1 MRMKLVKMNK
11 FFKALETIK
20 EPINLSSEQW
30 RNWEKEQRSNR
41 PIAFFFYVTVKES
54 IRDLWTSFVYNCW
67 ITPIY
72 AIKYRTTH
80 RYNIL
85 HTGLKPDY
93 HDFDRRILHGV
104 FNELV
109 NFVECDKAWLNV
121 VFGDNK
127 GKRGLFERYR
137 SAEQGIE
144 YLNWEMS
151 LQDDNLNNQAE
162 VAKETLALYKWW
174 KEVYLTRKDIDEE
187 SGLSEYHSRLDPKNW
202 VAFDFTP
209 SEEYKALLEKSR
221 QIELDRDIEETE
233 MFIRLIKIRK
243 YLWT

>member
-1 MRMKLVKMNK
+1 
-11 FFKALETIK
+11 
-20 EPINLSSEQW
+20 
-30 RNWEKEQRSNR
+30 
-41 PIAFFFYVTVKES
+41 VTVKDS
-54 IRDLWTSFVYNCW
+54 IHDLWTSFVYNCW
-67 ITPIY
+67 TTPIY

-93 HDFDRRILHGV
+93 HDLDRRILHGI

-109 NFVECDKAWLNV
+109 NYVECDKAWLNV

-144 YLNWEMS
+144 YLNWEIALEEDYNKS
-151 LQDDNLNNQAE
+151 QSE

-187 SGLSEYHSRLDPKNW
+187 SGLNEYYSRFPQRDWCSLKLD
-202 VAFDFTP
+202 
-209 SEEYKALLEKSR
+209 EEYKALIDKSR
-221 QIELDRDIEETE
+221 QIEMDRDIEETE
-233 MFIRLIKIRK
+233 MLIRLINIRK
-243 YLWT
+243 SLWT

>member
-1 MRMKLVKMNK
+1 
-11 FFKALETIK
+11 
-20 EPINLSSEQW
+20 
-30 RNWEKEQRSNR
+30 
-41 PIAFFFYVTVKES
+41 VTVKDS
-54 IRDLWTSFVYNCW
+54 IHDLWTSFVYNCW
-67 ITPIY
+67 TTPIY

-93 HDFDRRILHGV
+93 HDLDRRILHGI

-109 NFVECDKAWLNV
+109 NYVECDKAWLNV

-144 YLNWEMS
+144 YLNWEIALEEDYNKS
-151 LQDDNLNNQAE
+151 QSE
-162 VAKETLALYKWW
+162 VAKETLVLYKWW

-187 SGLSEYHSRLDPKNW
+187 SGLSEYYSRFPQRDWCSLKLD
-202 VAFDFTP
+202 
-209 SEEYKALLEKSR
+209 EEYKALIDKSR
-221 QIELDRDIEETE
+221 QIEMDRDIEETE
-233 MFIRLIKIRK
+233 MLIRLINIRK
-243 YLWT
+243 SLWT

>member
-1 MRMKLVKMNK
+1 M
-11 FFKALETIK
+11 
-20 EPINLSSEQW
+20 EQW
-30 RNWEKEQRSNR
+30 SNWEKEQRSNR
-41 PIAFFFYVTVKES
+41 PIAFFFYVTLKES

-67 ITPIY
+67 TTPIY

-85 HTGLKPDY
+85 HTGLKPEYYDL
-93 HDFDRRILHGV
+93 DRRILHGV

-121 VFGDNK
+121 VFGENK

-151 LQDDNLNNQAE
+151 LKDDYLGNQVE
-162 VAKETLALYKWW
+162 VAKETLTLYKWW
-174 KEVYLTRKDIDEE
+174 KEVYLTRKDVHEE
-187 SGLSEYHSRLDPKNW
+187 SGLNEYHSR
-202 VAFDFTP
+202 FDSKDWEEWASLKP
-209 SEEYKALLEKSR
+209 SEEYKALIEKSR
-221 QIELDRDIEETE
+221 QIEMDRDIEETE
-233 MFIRLIKIRK
+233 MLIRLIKIRK
-243 YLWT
+243 SLWT